1 MAGTEPAPQATTTT
15 LAPGTVATPE
25 VVGLTL
31 ANARDQLAG
40 AEHGVWI
47 AEVREVEASGTEPGT
62 ILRQDPVVGTTIDEG
77 GTLVVE
83 VAVEPPEVEPVD
95 VPDVTLRLLLEARP
109 VLEALGLGYSVTVV
123 ADPDQ
128 PEWEPNLI
136 WKQDPLP
143 NAVVTPGTVV
153 ELWVTP

>member
-1 MAGTEPAPQATTTT
+1 M
-15 LAPGTVATPE
+15 VATPE

-31 ANARDQLAG
+31 ANARKLLGDAD
-40 AEHGVWI
+40 HGVWI
-47 AEVREVEASGTEPGT
+47 AEVREIEASGTEPGT
-62 ILRQDPVVGTTIDEG
+62 ILRQDPDTGTAIAEG
-77 GTLVVE
+77 GTLVVD
-83 VAVEPPEVEPVD
+83 VAVEPPEVDPFD
-95 VPDVTLRLLLEARP
+95 MPDVMWQVLLEARP
-109 VLEALGLGYSVTVV
+109 VLESLGLGYAVTIV

-143 NAVVTPGTVV
+143 DAIVAPGTVV